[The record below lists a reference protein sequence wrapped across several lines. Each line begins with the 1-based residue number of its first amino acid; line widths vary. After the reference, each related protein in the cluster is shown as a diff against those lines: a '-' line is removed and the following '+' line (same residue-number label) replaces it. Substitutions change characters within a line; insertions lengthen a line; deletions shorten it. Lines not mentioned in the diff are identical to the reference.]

1 MADAPVPSLTRA
13 REQKINEL
21 SQHFA
26 NDDLSLDEL
35 ERRIELVYKAGSVAE
50 LDSITADLRLTPTSA
65 GMTPAPMSPRQQ
77 VMTGMEAR
85 RGRLL
90 AIMGESRRTGR
101 WLVPSQLRVVSLM
114 SDTQLD
120 LTQAVMA
127 SGLAEIHVTAMWS
140 SCRLIVPPGMRVI
153 NEMHAVMASV
163 TSNADEMDPPGVSRT
178 NAPTIR
184 LTGTAFMAEVKVTV
198 RRKEDPPLEAKQLG
212 HLAACWHSDR
222 ALEATSG

>member
-13 REQKINEL
+13 REQKISEL

-50 LDSITADLRLTPTSA
+50 LDSITADLRLAPASP
-65 GMTPAPMSPRQQ
+65 GVTPAPASPRQQ

-114 SDTQLD
+114 SDTRLD

-127 SGLAEIHVTAMWS
+127 SGIAEIHVTAMWS

-153 NEMHAVMASV
+153 NEMHAVMASA

-198 RRKEDPPLEAKQLG
+198 RRREDPAE
-212 HLAACWHSDR
+212 
-222 ALEATSG
+222 EE

>member
-114 SDTQLD
+114 SDTRLD

-127 SGLAEIHVTAMWS
+127 SGVAEIHVTAMWS

-198 RRKEDPPLEAKQLG
+198 RRKEDPVEEEG
-212 HLAACWHSDR
+212 
-222 ALEATSG
+222 

>member
-13 REQKINEL
+13 RDQKINEL

-35 ERRIELVYKAGSVAE
+35 ERRIELVYKAGSIAE
-50 LDSITADLRLTPTSA
+50 LDSITADLRPSPVSA
-65 GMTPAPMSPRQQ
+65 GMTPANLAPRQQ
-77 VMTGMEAR
+77 IMTAMEAR

-101 WLVPSQLRVVSLM
+101 WLVPSELRVVSLM
-114 SDTQLD
+114 SDTRLD

-127 SGLAEIHVTAMWS
+127 SGVAEIHVTAMWS

-163 TSNADEMDPPGVSRT
+163 TSSADEMDPPGVTRT

-184 LTGTAFMAEVKVTV
+184 LTGTALMAEVKVTV
-198 RRKEDPPLEAKQLG
+198 RRKEDPDE
-212 HLAACWHSDR
+212 
-222 ALEATSG
+222 E

>member
-1 MADAPVPSLTRA
+1 MADVPVPSLTRA

-35 ERRIELVYKAGSVAE
+35 ERRIELVYKAGSIAE
-50 LDSITADLRLTPTSA
+50 LDSITADLHPSPVSA
-65 GMTPAPMSPRQQ
+65 GMTPGNTAPRQQ
-77 VMTGMEAR
+77 IMTAMEAR

-101 WLVPSQLRVVSLM
+101 WLVPSRLRVVSLM
-114 SDTQLD
+114 SDTRLD

-127 SGLAEIHVTAMWS
+127 SGVAEIHVTAMWS

-163 TSNADEMDPPGVSRT
+163 TSSADEMDPPGVTRT

-184 LTGTAFMAEVKVTV
+184 LTGTALMAEVKVRV
-198 RRKEDPPLEAKQLG
+198 RRKEEPDE
-212 HLAACWHSDR
+212 
-222 ALEATSG
+222 E

>member
-21 SQHFA
+21 SQYFA

-35 ERRIELVYKAGSVAE
+35 ERRIELVYKVGSIAE
-50 LDSITADLRLTPTSA
+50 LDSITADLRPSPVSA
-65 GMTPAPMSPRQQ
+65 GMTPANAAPRQQ
-77 VMTGMEAR
+77 IMTAMEAR

-101 WLVPSQLRVVSLM
+101 WLVPSELRVVSLM
-114 SDTQLD
+114 SDTRLD

-127 SGLAEIHVTAMWS
+127 SGVAEIHLTAMWS

-163 TSNADEMDPPGVSRT
+163 TSSADEMDPPGVTRT

-184 LTGTAFMAEVKVTV
+184 LTGTALMAEVKVTV
-198 RRKEDPPLEAKQLG
+198 RRKEDPVE
-212 HLAACWHSDR
+212 
-222 ALEATSG
+222 E

>member
-198 RRKEDPPLEAKQLG
+198 RRKEDPVEEEG
-212 HLAACWHSDR
+212 
-222 ALEATSG
+222 

>member
-35 ERRIELVYKAGSVAE
+35 ERRIELVYKAGSIAE
-50 LDSITADLRLTPTSA
+50 LDSITADLRPSPVSA
-65 GMTPAPMSPRQQ
+65 GMTPANLAPRQQ
-77 VMTGMEAR
+77 IMTAMEAR

-101 WLVPSQLRVVSLM
+101 WLVPSELRVVSLM
-114 SDTQLD
+114 SDTRLD

-127 SGLAEIHVTAMWS
+127 SGVAEIHVTAMWS

-163 TSNADEMDPPGVSRT
+163 TSSADEMDPPGVTRT

-184 LTGTAFMAEVKVTV
+184 LTGTALMAEVKVTV
-198 RRKEDPPLEAKQLG
+198 RRKEDPDE
-212 HLAACWHSDR
+212 
-222 ALEATSG
+222 E

>member
-1 MADAPVPSLTRA
+1 MADAPVPSLNRA
-13 REQKINEL
+13 REQKISEL
-21 SQHFA
+21 SQLFA

-50 LDSITADLRLTPTSA
+50 LEAITADVRAASA
-65 GMTPAPMSPRQQ
+65 AAPSARSEVASARHQ
-77 VMTGMEAR
+77 VVAPDTR
-85 RGRLL
+85 HGRLL

-101 WLVPSQLRVVSLM
+101 WLVPGALRVVAVM
-114 SDTQLD
+114 SDTRLD

-127 SGLAEIHVTAMWS
+127 AGNAEIHVTAFWS

-163 TSNADEMDPPGVSRT
+163 ASNADEMDPPGVSRP

-184 LTGTAFMAEVKVTV
+184 LTGTAVMAEVKVTV
-198 RRKEDPPLEAKQLG
+198 RRREDPIE
-212 HLAACWHSDR
+212 DD
-222 ALEATSG
+222 E

>member
-101 WLVPSQLRVVSLM
+101 WL
-114 SDTQLD
+114 
-120 LTQAVMA
+120 
-127 SGLAEIHVTAMWS
+127 
-140 SCRLIVPPGMRVI
+140 
-153 NEMHAVMASV
+153 
-163 TSNADEMDPPGVSRT
+163 
-178 NAPTIR
+178 
-184 LTGTAFMAEVKVTV
+184 
-198 RRKEDPPLEAKQLG
+198 
-212 HLAACWHSDR
+212 
-222 ALEATSG
+222 